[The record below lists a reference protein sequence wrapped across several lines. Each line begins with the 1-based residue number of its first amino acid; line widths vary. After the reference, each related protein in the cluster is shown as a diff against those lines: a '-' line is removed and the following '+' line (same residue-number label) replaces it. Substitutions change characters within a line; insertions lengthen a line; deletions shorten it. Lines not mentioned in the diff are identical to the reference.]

1 MSSCIF
7 GDPSQL
13 CQFVYLEVPVNNVQV
28 RYPFTP
34 YEVCDQQIEKPEHLF
49 SKPFYFF
56 TYFLCQYIWNPF
68 FPLLGEGWKQKS
80 IIFIFQ
86 LTPFYIMYPYTLWLQ
101 F

>member
-49 SKPFYFF
+49 SKPFYFLLIF
-56 TYFLCQYIWNPF
+56 FASTYGTLSFLSLEKGGNRKASYLF
-68 FPLLGEGWKQKS
+68 FN
-80 IIFIFQ
+80 
-86 LTPFYIMYPYTLWLQ
+86 
-101 F
+101 